1 LKILLKIFNLLIFP
15 LTLIFGLLLSI
26 SGQVPSVPPSFSSYV
41 PLLGLAFPVLYALNI
56 LFLIYWLIQVKWRS
70 LIPATF
76 LFINMGQMSLYFQWN
91 SAKDFPIQENSKL
104 KVVSYNANSFGQW
117 TDNYSLD
124 TISEKLKELHADIYL
139 IQEAYSPKNQLKSL
153 CRKLGKELQ
162 TPYTAVY
169 QLSENRGYGMCILSK
184 FPITDWKKI
193 KFLDQTGNMAM
204 SADIKIPPFNCL
216 ECGDEK
222 IRLYNIHLQSFRF
235 NKQDYQ
241 TVKSVKDSNQ
251 IDEENALGLIQ
262 RIRIAYEKREHQ
274 VDIVSREI
282 QDCKLTKIVAGDFND
297 VPMSYTYRNVSKG
310 LNDAFIIR
318 GKGLETTYKGVFPSF
333 RIDYILYSDPLQAE
347 TYRSIEDIPGD
358 HKLILAEFDRNDL
371 FEP

>member
-1 LKILLKIFNLLIFP
+1 
-15 LTLIFGLLLSI
+15 
-26 SGQVPSVPPSFSSYV
+26 
-41 PLLGLAFPVLYALNI
+41 
-56 LFLIYWLIQVKWRS
+56 
-70 LIPATF
+70 
-76 LFINMGQMSLYFQWN
+76 MGQMSLYFQWN
-91 SAKDFPIQENSKL
+91 TAKDFPIQEESKL

-117 TDNYSLD
+117 TDNFSLD
-124 TISEKLKELHADIYL
+124 TITEKLKDLHADVYL

-153 CRKLGKELQ
+153 CRKLGKDLK

-169 QLSENRGYGMCILSK
+169 QLTNNRGYGMCILSK

-204 SADIKIPPFNCL
+204 SADIKVPSINCL

-241 TVKSVKDSNQ
+241 TVKTVKDSNQ
-251 IDEENALGLIQ
+251 IDEENAMGLIQ

-282 QDCKLTKIVAGDFND
+282 QDCKLPKIVAGDFND
-297 VPMSYTYRNVSKG
+297 VPVSYTYRNVSKG
-310 LNDAFIIR
+310 LNDAFITR

-347 TYRSIEDIPGD
+347 TYRSISNIPGD
-358 HKLILAEFDRNDL
+358 HKLILTEFDRNDL